1 MVSVTRITFSVPT
14 PHLTQLVS
22 NLVGLVGLVGLV
34 VFVGGVTG
42 NWWWSLGVAAAIAVT
57 LAWVANTHAHVQQQG
72 EAAGDGDAVQLRP
85 VPAAA
90 RSAPSARSA

>member
-1 MVSVTRITFSVPT
+1 MVSVTRITLSVPT
-14 PHLTQLVS
+14 PHLTQVVS
-22 NLVGLVGLVGLV
+22 NLLGLVGLVGLV

-57 LAWVANTHAHVQQQG
+57 LAWVANTHAQAGQG
-72 EAAGDGDAVQLRP
+72 EAAADGEAVQLRP